1 MSEDYSEEQL
11 IDLKKEVPRLEEK
24 FREVRGY
31 TEAQNT
37 QDTLFQEAQKAVT
50 IQGAIVGRFL

>member
-37 QDTLFQEAQKAVT
+37 QDTPRASVPFPLRFGT
-50 IQGAIVGRFL
+50 ISSSVI